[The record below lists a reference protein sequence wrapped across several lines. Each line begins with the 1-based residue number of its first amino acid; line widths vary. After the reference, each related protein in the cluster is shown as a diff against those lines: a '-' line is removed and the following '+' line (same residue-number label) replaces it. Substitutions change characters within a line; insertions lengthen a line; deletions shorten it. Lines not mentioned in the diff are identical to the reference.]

1 MEELG
6 KINAMFHAAIEL
18 ASREEKQTSSNDDI
32 STAFR
37 NLKQYERF
45 AEKEI
50 HAVILSC
57 KKARAQSMTW
67 EDTTPP
73 DPSLSDILQN
83 NGG

>member
-6 KINAMFHAAIEL
+6 KINAMFHDAIEL

-57 KKARAQSMTW
+57 KMARAQSMTW

-73 DPSLSDILQN
+73 TLH
-83 NGG
+83 